1 LRNWSTL
8 LHLCPIPPY
17 NNKVFKRTPQ
27 MTDEQRTDIIEYQM
41 EHIYAL
47 CEAFAEAD
55 EEDNCRALY
64 EEYEEWIH
72 AENEE
77 DGEYVVMW
85 APNFSL
91 SN

>member
-1 LRNWSTL
+1 
-8 LHLCPIPPY
+8 
-17 NNKVFKRTPQ
+17 
-27 MTDEQRTDIIEYQM
+27 MTDEQRIELVHGQM

-47 CEAFAEAD
+47 CQSFAEVD

-64 EEYEEWIH
+64 EEYEEWIV
-72 AENEE
+72 AETE
-77 DGEYVVMW
+77 DEGSYEVMW